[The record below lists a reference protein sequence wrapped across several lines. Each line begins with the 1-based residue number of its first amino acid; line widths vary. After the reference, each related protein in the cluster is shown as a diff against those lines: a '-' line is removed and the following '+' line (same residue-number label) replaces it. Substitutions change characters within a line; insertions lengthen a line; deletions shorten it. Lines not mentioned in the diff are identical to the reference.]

1 MRGKQFS
8 TIADAAEFGAALHPV
23 VTDPMHMQ
31 GRLLAAFAVSKA
43 MEQFQRA
50 KTANRLAEKSKDTP
64 ATY

>member
-8 TIADAAEFGAALHPV
+8 TIADAAEFGAATV